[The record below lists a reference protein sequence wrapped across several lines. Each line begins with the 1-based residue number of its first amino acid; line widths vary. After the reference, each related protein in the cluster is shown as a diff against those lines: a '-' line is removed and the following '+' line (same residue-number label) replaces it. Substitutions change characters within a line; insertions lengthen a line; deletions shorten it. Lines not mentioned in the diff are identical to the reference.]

1 MNMEGLTHEEIAK
14 ILGISP
20 QAVKTR
26 LLRRGI
32 KPKQQAGRMN
42 FYDDSVIEQIRE
54 ASKGGRPKKDK
65 KA

>member
-1 MNMEGLTHEEIAK
+1 MEGLTHEEIAK
-14 ILGISP
+14 ILEISP

-65 KA
+65 TP

>member
-26 LLRRGI
+26 LIRRGI
-32 KPKQQAGRMN
+32 KPKLQAGRLN
-42 FYDDSVIEQIRE
+42 FYDNSVVEQIRE
-54 ASKGGRPKKDK
+54 ASRGGRPKKDK